1 MTARQF
7 ADSPFLAS
15 AGERLERF
23 YQYLRQLPLGVWR
36 NLVIVLS
43 LFWICHSLATLFWV
57 AVPVPDVP
65 QPPSFAQPLVED
77 SGGSTVNIDVAGIQ
91 DLNMF
96 GNATEE
102 VAVVEDQPQQVTLPG
117 IEDQAV
123 TTSLS
128 LKLQGVISSTNQD
141 EARAVIADGNSQSL
155 YSIGEKLPQ
164 GNNVKLAKIMPQRVI
179 LDNNGRYESLWL
191 YSEEDFK
198 GSGSFTSY
206 REPIENQYRGI
217 PAPVEQEAPQEIVEE
232 PEPITTTVN
241 PEQIPRSIND
251 VVRFSVY
258 REDGQMIGY
267 RVRPG
272 RERELFD
279 QVGLQTNDVVTS
291 VNGIAVDDP
300 RQVRAIYQELKTAT
314 SAQLTVLR
322 DGQSIPIS
330 ISLDTGG

>member
-1 MTARQF
+1 MTVRQF

-15 AGERLERF
+15 AGDKLERL

-57 AVPVPDVP
+57 AAPVPEVP
-65 QPPSFAQPLVED
+65 QPASFAQPLTED
-77 SGGSTVNIDVAGIQ
+77 SSTSGVAIDLTGIQ
-91 DLNMF
+91 DLKLF
-96 GNATEE
+96 GDAAGEA
-102 VAVVEDQPQQVTLPG
+102 AVVEAQTEQVALPG

-123 TTSLS
+123 TTSLN
-128 LKLQGVISSTNQD
+128 LKLQGLISSTNQD
-141 EARAVIADGNSQSL
+141 EARAVIADGNSQAL

-164 GNNVKLAKIMPQRVI
+164 GNNVKLAKILPQRVI

-198 GSGSFTSY
+198 GSAAYANY
-206 REPIENQYRGI
+206 RDNT
-217 PAPVEQEAPQEIVEE
+217 
-232 PEPITTTVN
+232 PEPLDEPTEQVSEQVTATVR
-241 PEQIPRSIND
+241 PDQIPRSIND

-258 REDGQMIGY
+258 REDGQMVGY

-314 SAQLTVLR
+314 SAQLEVKR

>member
-1 MTARQF
+1 MTVRQF

-15 AGERLERF
+15 AGDKLERL

-57 AVPVPDVP
+57 VAPVPDVP
-65 QPPSFAQPLVED
+65 QPSSFAQPLTED
-77 SGGSTVNIDVAGIQ
+77 SSASGVNIDLAGIQ
-91 DLNMF
+91 GLKLF
-96 GNATEE
+96 GDAAGEA
-102 VAVVEDQPQQVTLPG
+102 AVVEAPSEQVALPG

-123 TTSLS
+123 TTSLN
-128 LKLQGVISSTNQD
+128 LKLQGLISSTNQD
-141 EARAVIADGNSQSL
+141 EARAVIADGNSQAL

-164 GNNVKLAKIMPQRVI
+164 GNNVKLAKILPQRVI

-198 GSGSFTSY
+198 GSAAYANY
-206 REPIENQYRGI
+206 RDNT
-217 PAPVEQEAPQEIVEE
+217 
-232 PEPITTTVN
+232 PEPMDEQGYEPPAQQVSEPVTATVR

-258 REDGQMIGY
+258 REDGQMVGY

-314 SAQLTVLR
+314 SAQLEVKR